1 MPRAVQAAGGP
12 RGAPR
17 SVAARAGI
25 GQAAGGRGGWLRRCG
40 RPDPRAREARGGC
53 RRPPAARKV

>member
-17 SVAARAGI
+17 SVAARAAI
-25 GQAAGGRGGWLRRCG
+25 GQAAGGRGWPAAPM
-40 RPDPRAREARGGC
+40 RPARSAGPRSPRQ
-53 RRPPAARKV
+53 PPAARKV

>member
-25 GQAAGGRGGWLRRCG
+25 GQAAGERGWPAAPM
-40 RPDPRAREARGGC
+40 RPARSAGARDAR
-53 RRPPAARKV
+53 RRPAK